1 MGRGASQEV
10 NVVTSDL
17 ERCSKGNKQ
26 RPLTKERGRESA
38 LLKAVGEGAIGRG
51 ARTPDEQGQCLN
63 DRNFFFLKKKKKES
77 VTNDIKLTSSF
88 WS

>member
-1 MGRGASQEV
+1 MVVAAGGEASQQV

-26 RPLTKERGRESA
+26 RPLTKERRGESA
-38 LLKAVGEGAIGRG
+38 LLRAVGEGAIGRG

-63 DRNFFFLKKKKKES
+63 DRNFCFLKKKKRIC
-77 VTNDIKLTSSF
+77 N
-88 WS
+88 

>member
-1 MGRGASQEV
+1 MNQQV

-26 RPLTKERGRESA
+26 RPLTKERGGESA
-38 LLKAVGEGAIGRG
+38 PLRAVGEGAIGSG
-51 ARTPDEQGQCLN
+51 ARTLDEQGQCLN
-63 DRNFFFLKKKKKES
+63 DRHFCFLKQKIKES
-77 VTNDIKLTSSF
+77 VTNDVKLASSF

>member
-1 MGRGASQEV
+1 MGGGESRSQCG
-10 NVVTSDL
+10 DL
-17 ERCSKGNKQ
+17 RSCSKGNKQ
-26 RPLTKERGRESA
+26 RPLTKESGRESA

-63 DRNFFFLKKKKKES
+63 DRNFCFLKKKKKES